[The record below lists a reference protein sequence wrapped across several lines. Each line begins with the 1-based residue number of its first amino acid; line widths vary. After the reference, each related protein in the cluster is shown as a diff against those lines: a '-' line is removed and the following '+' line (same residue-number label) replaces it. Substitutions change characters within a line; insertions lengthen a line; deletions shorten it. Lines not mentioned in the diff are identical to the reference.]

1 MPGERQRKAALV
13 HSFLTPSPHR
23 SCYAGARLFDYQGK
37 AQGRRGHRRPPH
49 RFARPP
55 YSRKGGPDGPPFRH
69 SVFLFWTGRGPFSLF
84 GKKRKW
90 GADPSQ
96 ETCASTNRRGRSL
109 RKPPIPSEEAAA
121 GYVGTTPTSPLPSSG
136 PLRGPPSPTGGR
148 LGAPEKPTSLLF
160 PACGRPPASV
170 GGRLSR
176 GPSLMP
182 ASGGS
187 AAAPRRRCP
196 PPIPAGW
203 RREWR
208 KWWCCVALP
217 DPRPSPA
224 APGTAAPATA
234 PRPGP
239 WGRPY

>member
-1 MPGERQRKAALV
+1 MSRRSVLPAPIKCLVSGSGKRRWSIRSPPRPSAAVVMWEPGSPSAGVRRRDGGAINTRRTDSHDPRITKGRPIRAALSSKAFF
-13 HSFLTPSPHR
+13 SFGP
-23 SCYAGARLFDYQGK
+23 AAAR
-37 AQGRRGHRRPPH
+37 
-49 RFARPP
+49 
-55 YSRKGGPDGPPFRH
+55 
-69 SVFLFWTGRGPFSLF
+69 FLFLQKEKMGGGSL
-84 GKKRKW
+84 RQ
-90 GADPSQ
+90 SR
-96 ETCASTNRRGRSL
+96 ASGGRSL
-109 RKPPIPSEEAAA
+109 LKPSPSSGGNAA
-121 GYVGTTPTSPLPSSG
+121 GYAGTTPTSPLPSSG
-136 PLRGPPSPTGGR
+136 PLRRPPSPI
-148 LGAPEKPTSLLF
+148 
-160 PACGRPPASV
+160 

-176 GPSLMP
+176 APFLTP
-182 ASGGS
+182 AFGGS